1 VNASA
6 RVLWI
11 AIVVALLCVSLWG
24 QPSDS
29 GIPAEMTAYDT
40 VKLADDVYAFI
51 APESNG
57 TMVTGNSV
65 VIIGDDGVLVVDS
78 GHFPTLTARMIEQI
92 KHWTDK
98 PVRYL
103 VNTHWHP
110 DHNAGNGLYR
120 GAFPGLQIVSTPTTR
135 LEMET
140 LLPKKEVSEET
151 IGKIEDVLR
160 KGALPSGS
168 PLAPEQRKFYE
179 KAEIE
184 LEAFRPE
191 LKKADHVLPGLT
203 FKDEL
208 DIYLGKREVKVMFLG
223 RGNTGGDA
231 VIYVPDSKVLMTG
244 DLLVYPIPYPF
255 GSFIG
260 EWIETLKKLQA
271 IQAAIIVPG
280 HGPVMHDA
288 KYLDLTVQLLESTK
302 HQVDADV
309 VRSLSLEDTKK
320 SIDLTELRTAFVGDD
335 KERQYFFDHG
345 YTSVAVTRAYR
356 EAKEGPLHDED

>member
-1 VNASA
+1 MKASA
-6 RVLWI
+6 RVLATVI
-11 AIVVALLCVSLWG
+11 ALVLQCATFCIHASA
-24 QPSDS
+24 PA
-29 GIPAEMTAYDT
+29 IPDEMKTYDT
-40 VKLADDVYAFI
+40 VKLGEGAYAFI

-78 GHFPTLTARMIEQI
+78 GHFPSLTARMIEQI
-92 KHWTDK
+92 KQWTDK
-98 PVRYL
+98 PVRFL

-120 GAFPGLQIVSTPTTR
+120 RAFPGLQIVSTPTTR
-135 LEMET
+135 SEMET

-151 IGKIEDVLR
+151 IGKLEDILKKGVL
-160 KGALPSGS
+160 PNGS
-168 PLAPEQRKFYE
+168 PLGPDQRKYYE
-179 KAEIE
+179 KAELE

-191 LKKADHVLPGLT
+191 LKTSDHELPSLT

-208 DIYLGKREVKVMFLG
+208 DVYLGKREVKIMSLG

-231 VIYVPDSKVLMTG
+231 IIYVPDSNLLMTG

-255 GSFIG
+255 GSYIG
-260 EWIETLKKLQA
+260 EWIQTLKKLQA
-271 IQAAIIVPG
+271 MQAAVIVPG
-280 HGPVMHDA
+280 HGPVMHDT
-288 KYLDLTVQLLESTK
+288 KYLDLTIQLLESTK
-302 HQVDADV
+302 NQVDAAV
-309 VRSLSLEDTKK
+309 KRGLSLEDTRKG
-320 SIDLTELRTAFVGDD
+320 IALTDLRVAFVGED

>member
-1 VNASA
+1 MKASA
-6 RVLWI
+6 RVLGI
-11 AIVVALLCVSLWG
+11 ATALVLQCATFCA
-24 QPSDS
+24 QTSDPE
-29 GIPAEMTAYDT
+29 IPAEMKTYDT

-65 VIIGDDGVLVVDS
+65 VIIGDSGVLVVDS

-92 KHWTDK
+92 KQWTDK
-98 PVRYL
+98 PVRFL

-120 GAFPGLQIVSTPTTR
+120 RAFPGLQIVSTPTTR

-140 LLPKKEVSEET
+140 VLPKKEVSEET
-151 IGKIEDVLR
+151 IGKLEDILR
-160 KGALPSGS
+160 KGVLPNGS
-168 PLAPEQRKFYE
+168 PLGLDQRKFYE
-179 KAEIE
+179 KAELE

-191 LKKADHVLPGLT
+191 LKQADHELPTLT
-203 FKDEL
+203 FTDEL
-208 DIYLGKREVKVMFLG
+208 DVYLGKREVKVMFLG

-231 VIYVPDSKVLMTG
+231 IVYVVDRKVVMTG

-255 GSFIG
+255 GSYIG

-271 IQAAIIVPG
+271 MQAAVIVPG

-288 KYLDLTVQLLESTK
+288 KYLDLTLQLLESTK
-302 HQVDADV
+302 HQVDASV
-309 VRSLSLEDTKK
+309 KRGLSLEDTQKGV
-320 SIDLTELRTAFVGDD
+320 DLSELRPAFVGDD
-335 KERQYFFDHG
+335 KDRRYFFDHG
-345 YTSVAVTRAYR
+345 YTSVAVARAYR
-356 EAKEGPLHDED
+356 EAKEGPLHNED